1 MGISLVTFSG
11 STVTSQDDALVYET
25 ALTGSGLIYGGTV
38 TIKSA
43 NTLHSAAAHGALCGR
58 KFTIDET
65 DVPVSLTS
73 TGSLAGRL
81 YIHMDLSDTDEPI
94 KLMVETAGTLTPVI
108 QEQNVNINYGV
119 YEINLA
125 TFVVDT
131 STISDL
137 SNVAPYIQ
145 PATPPETGS
154 YNVSDPTETSMASG
168 DFIPFQDISADQTK
182 KIALQNL
189 LAVGTTGTASASAVS
204 YQYIKAGGTNYEIKG
219 TKYMQQSKT
228 VSTSGDTTFT
238 FSNAAITTS
247 STIKVFADRFGISPK
262 NMTISNG
269 SCVVTI
275 PSQSSAFSLT
285 VKIYIM

>member
-43 NTLHSAAAHGALCGR
+43 NTLHIAAAHGALCGR

-73 TGSLAGRL
+73 TGSLNGRL

-137 SNVAPYIQ
+137 TNVAPYIQ

-219 TKYMQQSKT
+219 TKYMEQTKT
-228 VSTSGDTTFT
+228 LSTSGDVTYTFT
-238 FSNAAITTS
+238 NSAITTNS
-247 STIKVFADRFGISPK
+247 VIEPYASIYGIVPTSI
-262 NMTISNG
+262 TVTNG
-269 SCVVTI
+269 SCSVVI
-275 PSQSSAFSLT
+275 PQYTSAASCK
-285 VKIYIM
+285 VRIYIK

>member
-1 MGISLVTFSG
+1 
-11 STVTSQDDALVYET
+11 
-25 ALTGSGLIYGGTV
+25 
-38 TIKSA
+38 
-43 NTLHSAAAHGALCGR
+43 
-58 KFTIDET
+58 
-65 DVPVSLTS
+65 
-73 TGSLAGRL
+73 
-81 YIHMDLSDTDEPI
+81 MDLSDTDEPI

-137 SNVAPYIQ
+137 TNVAPYIQ

-154 YNVSDPTETSMASG
+154 YNVSDLTDTSMAS
-168 DFIPFQDISADQTK
+168 DDYIPFLDTSGDQTK

-219 TKYMQQSKT
+219 TKYMEQTKT
-228 VSTSGDTTFT
+228 LSTSGDVTYTFT
-238 FSNAAITTS
+238 NSAITTNS
-247 STIKVFADRFGISPK
+247 VIEPYASIYGIVPK
-262 NMTISNG
+262 SITVTNG
-269 SCVVTI
+269 SCVIVI
-275 PSQSSAFSLT
+275 PQYTSAASCK
-285 VKIYIM
+285 VRIYIK